1 MTIAAST
8 TIRENSFIDSTSIM
22 PIVPRSDSTEI
33 SICVIECC
41 KSSFV
46 ASMSFVK

>member
-1 MTIAAST
+1 MTIAANT
-8 TIRENSFIDSTSIM
+8 TISENSFIDSASIM
-22 PIVPRSDSTEI
+22 PIVPSSEVTEI
-33 SICVIECC
+33 SICVMACC